1 MDSAL
6 PGAPHASQVQPSRD
20 AVCLHLRQAVQI
32 RRMVAWAAAARTRL
46 VVVHHCTLHLV
57 LSKGLG
63 MDGMDGSWR
72 PGGSSG
78 PGAGTAPPGLAGWTT
93 WAALAVEL
101 QWTPHSS
108 SGQPCCWIVPV
119 LALGCACGCNWRA
132 NKVGWILELRY
143 FH

>member
-1 MDSAL
+1 M
-6 PGAPHASQVQPSRD
+6 
-20 AVCLHLRQAVQI
+20 CLHLRQAVQI

-57 LSKGLG
+57 LSKGRG
-63 MDGMDGSWR
+63 WTGWMEA
-72 PGGSSG
+72 GGREVPAAQG
-78 PGAGTAPPGLAGWTT
+78 PAQHLHRASWTT

-119 LALGCACGCNWRA
+119 LALGCAFGCNWRA